1 MVTPVRPALSERL
14 AHWLK
19 AEWLLVLFGALA
31 LVLALADPQPAAR
44 YRHWLQ
50 LPTLAGLMGLMIA
63 IPNPAWHR
71 RRARPHARRSSS
83 GWCI

>member
-1 MVTPVRPALSERL
+1 MVTSTWPALHARL
-14 AHWLK
+14 THWIK

-50 LPTLAGLMGLMIA
+50 LPTLAGKGTRYY
-63 IPNPAWHR
+63 WR
-71 RRARPHARRSSS
+71 VRACNGTLCSTWSSFWSFS
-83 GWCI
+83 G